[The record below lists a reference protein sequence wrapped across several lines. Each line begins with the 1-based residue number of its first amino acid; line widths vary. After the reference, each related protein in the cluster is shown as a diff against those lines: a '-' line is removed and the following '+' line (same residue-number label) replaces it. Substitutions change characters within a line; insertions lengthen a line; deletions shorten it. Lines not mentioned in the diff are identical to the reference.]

1 MGSEEMARE
10 QLQTLTEPMYYLLLS
25 LKQERYGYEIMA
37 YIEEFTQGRV
47 KIGPGTLYA
56 LLARF
61 EEEGII
67 EMMSL
72 EERRKN
78 YLITSY
84 GEELLEEEK
93 KRLKQ
98 LIADGDRIHK
108 EEQVEKKEKAKPR
121 SIFKA
126 GDSDIL
132 F

>member
-1 MGSEEMARE
+1 MARE
-10 QLQTLTEPMYYLLLS
+10 QLKTLTEPMYYILLS

-37 YIEEFTQGRV
+37 FIEDFTEGRV

-61 EEEGII
+61 EKENII
-67 EMMSL
+67 EMVSVD
-72 EERRKN
+72 ERRKN
-78 YLITSY
+78 YLISSY

-98 LIADGDRIHK
+98 LIKDGDRIQ
-108 EEQVEKKEKAKPR
+108 EEIEAERKEKARPR

-126 GDSDIL
+126 GDADIL